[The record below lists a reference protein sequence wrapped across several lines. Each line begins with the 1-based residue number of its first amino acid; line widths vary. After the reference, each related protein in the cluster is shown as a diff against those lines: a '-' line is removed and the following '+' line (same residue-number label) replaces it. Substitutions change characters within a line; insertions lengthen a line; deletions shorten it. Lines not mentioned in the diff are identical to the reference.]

1 MYAYD
6 YGLKNYNKKYQPL
19 PNLVIFNDEII
30 IEDDSEK
37 NPEEQIIDETKILGN
52 PNHEPSFSEYA
63 YFEVEKRYEGNFK
76 LLDGKI
82 GLDISIAEEY
92 MIPNGYLKDLG
103 NNNTIQDYNDNGFQV
118 YEYKNRYFAKIV
130 TLEFLQ
136 FAYPGYTA
144 VNAMKLYKQS
154 NLEQVTI
161 VTKPSRKNK
170 LKRKIFALS
179 DVFLRELKDNP
190 EVSVIFFFSNDGAK
204 IDNTHITIDNIRD
217 NEIVFFLEKN
227 DSYNIFGTVAR
238 VLSGANIKA
247 AGAFPTKAIAK
258 MARLL
263 NVDTDETQIE
273 DIAIEHIKK
282 KEESK
287 ERGILYFLGKA
298 VDAVV
303 SVGTWLIKASFGDGL
318 IAIGEGITSLKF
330 GDHRWKYY
338 DKEGNPNPK
347 FNPIFPGLK
356 SLIDS
361 LQISKE
367 EAEQQE
373 ASFKETKEK
382 ILEGYNNFMDYIPH
396 KRLRDYLKKKL
407 SFIPKMLIKL
417 SELYTKFV
425 NFIKE
430 GIASTLIYLNAL
442 FIGVINSLLDAI
454 GGIFSLVGMILSLPY
469 YLHQAATDEK
479 RGSYVSLVFEL
490 LENGIEGFVKLFSLE
505 NLGAVVNFAIKAAD
519 LSKSTFSKP
528 ETVVTQLQKG
538 ASFVKTHMDNIGYVV
553 GYIIGFIIEEVLYAL
568 FTLGTGNILQAF
580 RVTADSMKKLLT
592 APKRVLKFSINN
604 TKDFIKA
611 LVAMFDQIKKFDLKK
626 ALDTLLEW
634 IQKLAST
641 TKKLAQKAF
650 EDLFPNKS
658 TRDKITKAGFEP
670 TKVNAAGDTIT
681 FCPIK

>member
-179 DVFLRELKDNP
+179 DVFLRELKNNP

-247 AGAFPTKAIAK
+247 AGAFPTKAITK

-330 GDHRWKYY
+330 GNHRWKYY

-361 LQISKE
+361 LQTSKE

-505 NLGAVVNFAIKAAD
+505 NLGAVVNFAIKAAN
-519 LSKSTFSKP
+519 LAKSTFSKP

-641 TKKLAQKAF
+641 TKKLAQ
-650 EDLFPNKS
+650 DLYQKTFSKS
-658 TRDKITKAGFEP
+658 SQKRLKKIGIEP
-670 TKVNAAGDTIT
+670 TSVDELGRIT
-681 FCPIK
+681 LCPVKT